1 MCIVQPLHGFIAAY
15 MLGWKQK
22 RTKEEDERGL
32 RQRHLHIGKQ
42 WDQISK

>member
-1 MCIVQPLHGFIAAY
+1 MWIAQPLHGFIPAY

-32 RQRHLHIGKQ
+32 RKRHLHIGKQ
-42 WDQISK
+42 RDQISE